1 MEFAVFFLSVFAVFV
16 ASTAAPMPCDTPEQW
31 EGTATLQDQENGELY
46 IISLSYDAKNNRT
59 RSFTVLLNGQEHK
72 MREVILL
79 HEQNIFFFIMVN
91 IKVCIVTPAF
101 FEFQPANVPEDAV
114 FRSTISRG
122 LEDNSVVTNT
132 FALSYE
138 VPRRVEDAPPTPPY
152 LYDYGHEGH
161 NHSWFA
167 SFTNDECGPVLE
179 TVYEGDLLDTPDF
192 RFETIYNIKYNNMT
206 LGIKSTDVFE
216 PPSYCSI
223 SYTLDDIPDSF
234 RRLRFFYA

>member
-91 IKVCIVTPAF
+91 IKVCIVSLVIVKPGLNDLYPSLHGLGLL
-101 FEFQPANVPEDAV
+101 FQGDW
-114 FRSTISRG
+114 RII
-122 LEDNSVVTNT
+122 
-132 FALSYE
+132 LS
-138 VPRRVEDAPPTPPY
+138 
-152 LYDYGHEGH
+152 
-161 NHSWFA
+161 
-167 SFTNDECGPVLE
+167 
-179 TVYEGDLLDTPDF
+179 
-192 RFETIYNIKYNNMT
+192 
-206 LGIKSTDVFE
+206 
-216 PPSYCSI
+216 
-223 SYTLDDIPDSF
+223 
-234 RRLRFFYA
+234 